1 MTSSPSLTSNNFIV
15 THHLNTLHNNV
26 GNYFEFICMKT
37 SLTMFDNSDTFENF
51 FLFRCYK
58 LSSVNHQQ
66 TFSFMV
72 NNNNFIMII
81 KNFFIHGQQ
90 QLHPSPIKNFF
101 IHDHQQQLHDHQQ
114 TFSFMVNNNNFI
126 MIIKNFFIH
135 GQQQLHP
142 SPIKNF
148 FIHDHQQQ
156 LHPSKTFSFM
166 IINNNFINHHQQTF
180 SFMIINNNFIHHP
193 SKNFFHS

>member
-81 KNFFIHGQQ
+81 
-90 QLHPSPIKNFF
+90 
-101 IHDHQQQLHDHQQ
+101 
-114 TFSFMVNNNNFI
+114 NNNFI
-126 MIIKNFFIH
+126 H
-135 GQQQLHP
+135 
-142 SPIKNF
+142 
-148 FIHDHQQQ
+148 
-156 LHPSKTFSFM
+156 HPSKTFSS
-166 IINNNFINHHQQTF
+166 ITHQQTF
-180 SFMIINNNFIHHP
+180 SFMIINKLFHPSPINKLFHHQPKTFSFPPAKYIHSHHPTPPHGQHIHHRSTCP
-193 SKNFFHS
+193 YNHHPNST

>member
-81 KNFFIHGQQ
+81 
-90 QLHPSPIKNFF
+90 
-101 IHDHQQQLHDHQQ
+101 
-114 TFSFMVNNNNFI
+114 
-126 MIIKNFFIH
+126 
-135 GQQQLHP
+135 
-142 SPIKNF
+142 
-148 FIHDHQQQ
+148 
-156 LHPSKTFSFM
+156 
-166 IINNNFINHHQQTF
+166 
-180 SFMIINNNFIHHP
+180 NNNFIHHP
-193 SKNFFHS
+193 SKTFSSITHQQTFSSSTKNFFIHPCQVHTFSPPDSTTWSTHSS

>member
-1 MTSSPSLTSNNFIV
+1 MTSSPSLTSNNFII

-101 IHDHQQQLHDHQQ
+101 IHDHQQQLH
-114 TFSFMVNNNNFI
+114 
-126 MIIKNFFIH
+126 
-135 GQQQLHP
+135 P
-142 SPIKNF
+142 SPINKLF
-148 FIHDHQQQ
+148 HHQ
-156 LHPSKTFSFM
+156 PKTFSFM
-166 IINNNFINHHQQTF
+166 IINNNFMIINKLFHHQPKTF
-180 SFMIINNNFIHHP
+180 SFTPAKYIHSHHPTPPHGQHIHHRSTCP
-193 SKNFFHS
+193 YNHHPNST

>member
-1 MTSSPSLTSNNFIV
+1 MYGTTIQKNTIFCFSTIFFSQSHEKIIFLKSQPSCIHYSMTSSPSLTSNNFII

-51 FLFRCYK
+51 FLFGCYK

-66 TFSFMV
+66 T
-72 NNNNFIMII
+72 
-81 KNFFIHGQQ
+81 
-90 QLHPSPIKNFF
+90 
-101 IHDHQQQLHDHQQ
+101 
-114 TFSFMVNNNNFI
+114 
-126 MIIKNFFIH
+126 
-135 GQQQLHP
+135 
-142 SPIKNF
+142 F

>member
-1 MTSSPSLTSNNFIV
+1 MTSSPSLTSNNFII

-90 QLHPSPIKNFF
+90 QQLH
-101 IHDHQQQLHDHQQ
+101 HDHQKLFHPWSTTTSSITHQ
-114 TFSFMVNNNNFI
+114 
-126 MIIKNFFIH
+126 K
-135 GQQQLHP
+135 L
-142 SPIKNF
+142 
-148 FIHDHQQQ
+148 
-156 LHPSKTFSFM
+156 
-166 IINNNFINHHQQTF
+166 
-180 SFMIINNNFIHHP
+180 
-193 SKNFFHS
+193 FHS

>member
-114 TFSFMVNNNNFI
+114 TFSSMVNNNFIHHPSKTFSFMVNNNFMIINNNFI
-126 MIIKNFFIH
+126 H
-135 GQQQLHP
+135 HP
-142 SPIKNF
+142 STTSSIKNF

-156 LHPSKTFSFM
+156 LHSQPFQVHTFSPPDS
-166 IINNNFINHHQQTF
+166 TTW
-180 SFMIINNNFIHHP
+180 ST
-193 SKNFFHS
+193 HSS

>member
-114 TFSFMVNNNNFI
+114 TFSSMVNNN
-126 MIIKNFFIH
+126 FIH
-135 GQQQLHP
+135 
-142 SPIKNF
+142 
-148 FIHDHQQQ
+148 
-156 LHPSKTFSFM
+156 HPSKTFSFM
-166 IINNNFINHHQQTF
+166 IINNNF
-180 SFMIINNNFIHHP
+180 MIINKLFHP
-193 SKNFFHS
+193 WSTTTSSITHQKLFHS

>member
-66 TFSFMV
+66 TFSFMII
-72 NNNNFIMII
+72 NNNFI
-81 KNFFIHGQQ
+81 H
-90 QLHPSPIKNFF
+90 HPSTNFF

-114 TFSFMVNNNNFI
+114 TFSSST
-126 MIIKNFFIH
+126 KNFFI
-135 GQQQLHP
+135 
-142 SPIKNF
+142 
-148 FIHDHQQQ
+148 
-156 LHPSKTFSFM
+156 
-166 IINNNFINHHQQTF
+166 INQ
-180 SFMIINNNFIHHP
+180 
-193 SKNFFHS
+193 KLFHS

>member
-1 MTSSPSLTSNNFIV
+1 VYGTTIQKNTIFCFSTIFFSQSHEKIIFLKSQPSCIHYSMTSSPSLTSNNFIV

-114 TFSFMVNNNNFI
+114 TFSSMVNNNNFI
-126 MIIKNFFIH
+126 
-135 GQQQLHP
+135 HP
-142 SPIKNF
+142 C
-148 FIHDHQQQ
+148 Q
-156 LHPSKTFSFM
+156 T
-166 IINNNFINHHQQTF
+166 QTF
-180 SFMIINNNFIHHP
+180 SLAGP
-193 SKNFFHS
+193 TVWLTQLS

>member
-1 MTSSPSLTSNNFIV
+1 MYGTTIQKNTIFCFSTIFFSQSHEKIIFLKSQPSCIHYSMTSSPSLISNNFII

-26 GNYFEFICMKT
+26 GNYFEYICMKT

-51 FLFRCYK
+51 FLFGCYK

-66 TFSFMV
+66 T
-72 NNNNFIMII
+72 
-81 KNFFIHGQQ
+81 
-90 QLHPSPIKNFF
+90 FF

-114 TFSFMVNNNNFI
+114 
-126 MIIKNFFIH
+126 
-135 GQQQLHP
+135 
-142 SPIKNF
+142 
-148 FIHDHQQQ
+148 
-156 LHPSKTFSFM
+156 TFSFM